1 MLHPGCILV
10 SSGRTAPRERK
21 GKDMEALTLTV
32 TVYVR
37 TDDNFEP
44 EALEEVVT
52 EWVADRLGTPDII
65 DVAGADYEVTKVQV
79 EA

>member
-1 MLHPGCILV
+1 
-10 SSGRTAPRERK
+10 
-21 GKDMEALTLTV
+21 MEALTLTV
-32 TVYVR
+32 TVYVK

-52 EWVADRLGTPDII
+52 EWVADRLGTPDVI
-65 DVAGADYEVTKVQV
+65 DVAGADYEVTRVQV